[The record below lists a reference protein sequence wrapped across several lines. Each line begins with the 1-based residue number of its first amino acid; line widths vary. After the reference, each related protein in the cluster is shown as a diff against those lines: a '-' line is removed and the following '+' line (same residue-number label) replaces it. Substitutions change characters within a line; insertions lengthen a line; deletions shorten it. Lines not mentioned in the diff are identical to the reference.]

1 MPLKLAFAAVAG
13 ATFMTAQPLADEDVL
28 EPSVENEVFH
38 ALGAAPTNAAP
49 GAVARDEAVRL
60 LAGTNRLSATELA
73 VRLVSSQRADGRWL
87 VGTNDVTAVAV
98 ELLENL
104 R

>member
-1 MPLKLAFAAVAG
+1 MPLRLAFAAVAG
-13 ATFMTAQPLADEDVL
+13 AAFMTVQPIADEDVL
-28 EPSVENEVFH
+28 EPSVENEVVH

-49 GAVARDEAVRL
+49 CAVGREEAVKL

-73 VRLVSSQRADGRWL
+73 IKLVSSQRADGRWFA
-87 VGTNDVTAVAV
+87 GTNDVTAAAI